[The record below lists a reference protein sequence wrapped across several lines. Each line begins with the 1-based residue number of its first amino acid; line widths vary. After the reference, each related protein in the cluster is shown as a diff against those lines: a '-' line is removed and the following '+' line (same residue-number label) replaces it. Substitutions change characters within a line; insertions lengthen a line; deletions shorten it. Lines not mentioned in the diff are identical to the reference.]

1 FFTLRDLIDKGFQ
14 GREVRQLLL
23 SSHYRETFNFTLDGL
38 AGARTALGR
47 IEECVGKLR
56 ELADDSPTEPEAGL
70 LARFTEALDDDL
82 NISAAWATVFE
93 WVRDTNRKLT
103 DQALSPQQAGAALA
117 AWNRVDAVLGVG
129 QVEETRVPEILLQL
143 LEARQAARK
152 ARDFKRAD
160 EIRDELKAE
169 GWVIEDTPKG
179 SKLKK
184 LQATT

>member
-1 FFTLRDLIDKGFQ
+1 
-14 GREVRQLLL
+14 
-23 SSHYRETFNFTLDGL
+23 
-38 AGARTALGR
+38 
-47 IEECVGKLR
+47 
-56 ELADDSPTEPEAGL
+56 
-70 LARFTEALDDDL
+70 
-82 NISAAWATVFE
+82 
-93 WVRDTNRKLT
+93 
-103 DQALSPQQAGAALA
+103 
-117 AWNRVDAVLGVG
+117 VDAVLGVG